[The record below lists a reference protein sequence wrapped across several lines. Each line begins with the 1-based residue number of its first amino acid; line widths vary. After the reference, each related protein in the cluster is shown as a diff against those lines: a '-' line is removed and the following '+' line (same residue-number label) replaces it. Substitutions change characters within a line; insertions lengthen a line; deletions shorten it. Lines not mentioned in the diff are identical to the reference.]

1 MIDNKEEKGRIRID
15 NKGGKRRLTGWIIE
29 ELKEVLGDWYRYDE
43 TPFLQAFYKAILDE

>member
-29 ELKEVLGDWYRYDE
+29 EIKEVLDWIIYECQSLIQYDSQCR
-43 TPFLQAFYKAILDE
+43 PY